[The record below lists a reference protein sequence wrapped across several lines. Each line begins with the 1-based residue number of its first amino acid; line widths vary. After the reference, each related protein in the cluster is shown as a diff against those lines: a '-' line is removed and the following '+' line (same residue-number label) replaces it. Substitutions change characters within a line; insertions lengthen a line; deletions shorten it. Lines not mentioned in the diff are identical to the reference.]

1 MDPKFK
7 VIYVDEDPDA
17 RKEFELNFVNR
28 EQCNLIIV
36 HPKFQLDEMVDF
48 IIDEAP
54 EAVVSD
60 FRLKDKEPRVKYD
73 GVDLIKELK
82 SIKTKLP
89 CFVLTS
95 YEGEA
100 INVTLD
106 VNWVHDKEE
115 IHEDE
120 NDRPVFSQK
129 VLQQIHVNRGLLD
142 DLLNK
147 QQALAIKLRESQLT
161 VKEERE
167 LVELSNEI
175 ELFVFVDKSIPY
187 EIKSYDGLAKL
198 DSLVSLSDRLL
209 KEIDKNSVK

>member
-1 MDPKFK
+1 M
-7 VIYVDEDPDA
+7 
-17 RKEFELNFVNR
+17 
-28 EQCNLIIV
+28 
-36 HPKFQLDEMVDF
+36 
-48 IIDEAP
+48 
-54 EAVVSD
+54 
-60 FRLKDKEPRVKYD
+60 
-73 GVDLIKELK
+73 
-82 SIKTKLP
+82 
-89 CFVLTS
+89 
-95 YEGEA
+95 
-100 INVTLD
+100 
-106 VNWVHDKEE
+106 
-115 IHEDE
+115 
-120 NDRPVFSQK
+120 
-129 VLQQIHVNRGLLD
+129 NRGLLD